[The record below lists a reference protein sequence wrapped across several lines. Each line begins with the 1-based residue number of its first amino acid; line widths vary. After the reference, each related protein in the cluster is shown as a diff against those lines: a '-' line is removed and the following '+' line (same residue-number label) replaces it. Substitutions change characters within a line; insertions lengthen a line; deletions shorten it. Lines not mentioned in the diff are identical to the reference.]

1 MEFEDVVNELMDS
14 LSEEEDDDDEVYIV
28 AAHIVVSDIVNPAC
42 HRGSVE
48 GHRVLNRDRQWKTK
62 MTHEIQQKY
71 KKLACQE
78 VI

>member
-14 LSEEEDDDDEVYIV
+14 LSEEEEDDDEVYIV

-48 GHRVLNRDRQWKTK
+48 GHRVLNRDRQ
-62 MTHEIQQKY
+62 
-71 KKLACQE
+71 
-78 VI
+78 